1 MDFFN
6 AVTIMSILLGI
17 ISITLIVTSEM
28 LSSYYGIGNVRL
40 SKRKLRRAALATS
53 AFFLVTLAVR
63 IIDIIM

>member
-1 MDFFN
+1 MEFFN
-6 AVTIMSILLGI
+6 AVSIMSILLGI
-17 ISITLIVTSEM
+17 MSITLIVTSEM

>member
-40 SKRKLRRAALATS
+40 SKKKLRRAALATS

>member
-1 MDFFN
+1 MDLFN
-6 AVTIMSILLGI
+6 AVTIISILLGI
-17 ISITLIVTSEM
+17 MSITLIVTSEM

>member
-63 IIDIIM
+63 IINIVM

>member
-6 AVTIMSILLGI
+6 AVSILSILLGI
-17 ISITLIVTSEM
+17 MAITLIVTSEM
-28 LSSYYGIGNVRL
+28 LSSYFGIGNVRL

-63 IIDIIM
+63 IINIAM

>member
-6 AVTIMSILLGI
+6 AVSIMSVLLGI
-17 ISITLIVTSEM
+17 MSITLIVTSEM
-28 LSSYYGIGNVRL
+28 LSSYYGVGNVRL

-63 IIDIIM
+63 IIEIIM